1 MLEKLINQGFGSMK
15 SGIEATYSAYSGI
28 SKRLKVI
35 KWEYFEGIYKDLVS
49 KVEHEI
55 DSKGSKYLHRFDS
68 TIINLSG

>member
-1 MLEKLINQGFGSMK
+1 MLEKLINQGFGSMQ
-15 SGIEATYSAYSGI
+15 SGIEATYSGI

-49 KVEHEI
+49 KVEYEI
-55 DSKGSKYLHRFDS
+55 DSKGSKHLHRFDS